1 MQVLVLGC
9 FILLMSHKS
18 NLSFNS
24 RNLPTVRAFSL
35 AFPAAVFKKKLKK
48 VLKSPE
54 KIMRL
59 YSLASNFGVLS
70 QAYVSFELLPFNV
83 RDVQID

>member
-1 MQVLVLGC
+1 MPR
-9 FILLMSHKS
+9 KS
-18 NLSFNS
+18 KLSFNS
-24 RNLPTVRAFSL
+24 RNLPTVPTFSL
-35 AFPAAVFKKKLKK
+35 AFSAAVFKEKLKK

-54 KIMRL
+54 KIMWL
-59 YSLASNFGVLS
+59 YSLVSNFRSLS